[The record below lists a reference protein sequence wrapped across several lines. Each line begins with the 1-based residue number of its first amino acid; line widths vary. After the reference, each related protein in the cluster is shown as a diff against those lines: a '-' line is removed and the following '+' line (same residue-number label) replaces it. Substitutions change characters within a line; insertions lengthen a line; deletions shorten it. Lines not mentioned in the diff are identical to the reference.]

1 MQKNLAN
8 QKWVVFAFGGS
19 GHASE
24 GQPITGDAA
33 NITANLRIDGA
44 AANPTDDVNPAE
56 LEDGYYVFDITAVES
71 NGNNILL
78 SPQSSTADVEVIA
91 VPGALWTIISE
102 GIKKNTAFS
111 NYTFPMVDE
120 TDGFTLE
127 ISLTVSGERS
137 LDAGA
142 FEAVSGTIT
151 EISDGWYQFDALAA
165 DTNADFV
172 AWRFFA
178 TGAADAGF
186 AFKTVA

>member
-1 MQKNLAN
+1 MQKNLAG
-8 QKWVVFAFGGS
+8 QRWVVFAFGGA

-44 AANPTDDVNPAE
+44 AANATDDVNPTE

-71 NGNNILL
+71 NGDNILL
-78 SPQSSTADVEVIA
+78 SPQSSTANVEVIA
-91 VPGALWTIISE
+91 VPGALWTIIRE
-102 GIKKNTAFS
+102 GVKKNAAFT
-111 NYTFPMVDE
+111 YTFPMVDE

-137 LDAGA
+137 IDGGA
-142 FEAVSGTIT
+142 FEAVTGTIA
-151 EISDGWYQFDALAA
+151 ELSDGYYVFSGVAA
-165 DTNADFV
+165 DTNGDMI

-186 AFKTVA
+186 TFVTVE